1 MKGETDARVEM
12 PSEIKILGMA
22 ESQTEFREQLAQGA
36 RLLHAGKMDE
46 ALPHLLRARELEP
59 QNADAALNL
68 SGAYLMS
75 GRFKLALPI
84 LEEAVA
90 HSPGNARL
98 WINLGAAQLGNPITA
113 TDERQKKALEAFNRA
128 LELDPAAPSVAYNMG
143 LIHRDRGEREQAI
156 AARRAAQSDPGDKD
170 AKSLLEK
177 LEKMKDAEGGPSG
190 TSAQ

>member
-113 TDERQKKALEAFNRA
+113 TDERQKKRWRHLTAPWSWTQPRPAWPTTWGLFTATAANASRPSPPF
-128 LELDPAAPSVAYNMG
+128 AAPHKATPATRMRKVCW
-143 LIHRDRGEREQAI
+143 
-156 AARRAAQSDPGDKD
+156 
-170 AKSLLEK
+170 KSWRK
-177 LEKMKDAEGGPSG
+177 
-190 TSAQ
+190 